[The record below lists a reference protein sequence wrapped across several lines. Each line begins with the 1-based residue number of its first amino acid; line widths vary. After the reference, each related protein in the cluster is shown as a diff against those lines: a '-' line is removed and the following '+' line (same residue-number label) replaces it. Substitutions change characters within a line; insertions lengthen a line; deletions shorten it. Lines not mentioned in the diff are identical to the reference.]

1 MFSENIKSTNSFVL
15 IPVLVLIFCTCVASD
30 KDSTDYAEA
39 RRDMV
44 EQQIQ
49 ARGIKNPRLVNA
61 LLKVE
66 RHLFVPEKYRDE
78 AYNDYPLPIGKDQ
91 TISQPYIV
99 ALMTDLLNLD
109 GSEKVL
115 EIGTGSGYQAA
126 VLGELAREVYTI
138 EIVESLAERAGQ
150 LLDSLGYDNITCRE
164 GDGYIGWEEK
174 APFDAIIVTCA
185 PPFVPQ
191 PLIDQLAEDGR
202 LVIPVGSL
210 YQELY
215 LIQKEDQTLT
225 HTSIIPVR
233 FVPMTGEGLKKE
245 R

>member
-1 MFSENIKSTNSFVL
+1 MFSENKQSTNSFVFL
-15 IPVLVLIFCTCVASD
+15 PVLLLIFCTCAASD
-30 KDSTDYAEA
+30 KDSIDYFEA

-49 ARGIKNPRLVNA
+49 SRGIKDPRLVNA

-66 RHLFVPEKYRDE
+66 RHLFVPGKYRDQ
-78 AYNDYPLPIGKDQ
+78 AYSDYPLPIGENQ

-99 ALMTDLLNLD
+99 ALMTDLLKLD
-109 GSEKVL
+109 GTEKVL

-126 VLGELAREVYTI
+126 VLGELAKEVYTI
-138 EIVESLAERAGQ
+138 EIVAPLAKRAGQ
-150 LLDSLGYDNITCRE
+150 LLDSLGYENIVCRE

-185 PPFVPQ
+185 PPFVPR
-191 PLIDQLAEDGR
+191 PLIDQLAEGGR
-202 LVIPVGSL
+202 MVIPVGSF

-215 LIQKEDQTLT
+215 LIQKEDETLT

-233 FVPMTGEGLKKE
+233 FVPMTGEGVTKE